1 MFSQS
6 GLVYTEDEWQKEWNE
21 LIKLASSEPRVHY
34 GPNGSACAGYV
45 QGSTYQIPVTR
56 HKPRPVP
63 SLGAQLRDEGPKPKL
78 GFPQRS
84 LCFAGA
90 LSPQTSRLNA
100 IFEAL

>member
-45 QGSTYQIPVTR
+45 QGSTYQIPVT
-56 HKPRPVP
+56 
-63 SLGAQLRDEGPKPKL
+63 LDANAQLQDGGPKPKL

-84 LCFAGA
+84 LCV
-90 LSPQTSRLNA
+90 LQTLYRRRHPD
-100 IFEAL
+100 